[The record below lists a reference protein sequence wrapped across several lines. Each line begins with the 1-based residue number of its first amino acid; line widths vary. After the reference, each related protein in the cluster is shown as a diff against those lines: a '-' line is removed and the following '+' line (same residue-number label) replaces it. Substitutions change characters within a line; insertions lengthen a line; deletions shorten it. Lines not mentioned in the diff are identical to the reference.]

1 MNVFFIKKIK
11 QKIYQLTKE
20 TVKELV
26 IIGSCRP
33 TQPEG
38 IFCSN

>member
-1 MNVFFIKKIK
+1 MNVFFIKKNK

-20 TVKELV
+20 TIKELV
-26 IIGSCRP
+26 IIVSRP
-33 TQPEG
+33 TPEG